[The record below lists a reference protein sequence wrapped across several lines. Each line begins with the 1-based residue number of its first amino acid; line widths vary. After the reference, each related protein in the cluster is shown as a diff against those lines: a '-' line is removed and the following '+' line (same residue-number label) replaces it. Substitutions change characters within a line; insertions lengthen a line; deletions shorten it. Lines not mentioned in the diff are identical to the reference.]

1 MLGLQYEPRHGI
13 IDYECW
19 PISKYVPVDIPDYKY
34 DKPLDYYEK
43 WPAYYRMYLPI
54 PEFRTYLNNL
64 LLRDLRV
71 SGLEFLCFYMIRDF
85 FFFICSCAS
94 THMFIL
100 IGNEQPELRNRK
112 LLIIYQKKLF

>member
-19 PISKYVPVDIPDYKY
+19 PISKYVPVDIPDYKFN
-34 DKPLDYYEK
+34 KPLDYYDK
-43 WPAYYRMYLPI
+43 WPAYYRTYLPI

-71 SGLEFLCFYMIRDF
+71 RLQISETAF
-85 FFFICSCAS
+85 
-94 THMFIL
+94 
-100 IGNEQPELRNRK
+100 
-112 LLIIYQKKLF
+112 

>member
-1 MLGLQYEPRHGI
+1 MNTFQSNRMLGLQYEPRHGI

-34 DKPLDYYEK
+34 NKPLDYYDK
-43 WPAYYRMYLPI
+43 WPAYYRTYLPI

-71 SGLEFLCFYMIRDF
+71 SYGFVEN
-85 FFFICSCAS
+85 A
-94 THMFIL
+94 
-100 IGNEQPELRNRK
+100 NW
-112 LLIIYQKKLF
+112 LLIKCFLFVVTSTQICPYILVMNEHRTKNGN